1 MDLVISHVYKD
12 FGRGPVL
19 RDVSLTVRQGETV
32 CLMGPSGLG
41 KTTLLRCVAGL
52 ERPESGSVTGVPER
66 LGYVF
71 QEDRLCGAFSAVANV
86 RLATGRTLPE
96 ILRHLEE
103 LGLAGSARRPV
114 SQLSGGMRRR
124 VAIARAVCAG
134 PQLLLLDE
142 AFKGL
147 DDQCRRDTVA
157 YIRRH
162 TPGASLLLDEPLSAL
177 DGVIKESIK
186 DRIKTIAREYHLTT
200 IIVTHDPEE
209 AALLGGRCLDLSAL

>member
-124 VAIARAVCAG
+124 VAILRA
-134 PQLLLLDE
+134 LLAEYDLLFLDE
-142 AFKGL
+142 PFKGL
-147 DDQCRRDTVA
+147 DQETKEIVMADTRRRCAGRTV
-157 YIRRH
+157 
-162 TPGASLLLDEPLSAL
+162 LF
-177 DGVIKESIK
+177 
-186 DRIKTIAREYHLTT
+186 
-200 IIVTHDPEE
+200 VTHDPTELE
-209 AALLGGRCLDLSAL
+209 ALGAVQRLELS